1 MINPNES
8 KDNINISIVD
18 EDEIPEPSK
27 SSVKQ
32 TNQENVKSYIENNN
46 TQYDIKTQIHN
57 YVKETNPFIIIM
69 TPCYGSVCYV
79 NYLFCLINTIEL
91 LKEFKIRYMIEICKN
106 DSLVSR
112 ARNNLIAKAM
122 HKEDATHFLF
132 IDADITWDPLDVIKL
147 MISDKSLVGGVYP
160 LKKYNWNN
168 LLVNPKDPNDKD
180 PIKSIIQRKEKS
192 QLGKNYG
199 DNEMIQHNLLNYN
212 INYLTNNLEI
222 NNNLAAVRH
231 IATGFMMIK
240 RNTIEKLIEAFPS
253 TKYTDDVGFLE
264 GDENKYAY
272 ALFDC
277 GVEEGH
283 YFSEDWLFCDRWMKM
298 GGNIYIDVSINLKH
312 TGIEDYNGSY
322 LASII

>member
-1 MINPNES
+1 MISSEEKVS
-8 KDNINISIVD
+8 EDNINVSIFEEEQKPV
-18 EDEIPEPSK
+18 EELNEIK
-27 SSVKQ
+27 
-32 TNQENVKSYIENNN
+32 N
-46 TQYDIKTQIHN
+46 TIPTLKEQIDN
-57 YVKETNPFIIIM
+57 YVKENNPFIVIL
-69 TPCYGSVCYV
+69 TPCFGSVCYV
-79 NYLFCLINTIEL
+79 NYMFSLINTISL
-91 LKEFKIRYMIEICKN
+91 LKEFNIKYIVEICKN

-122 HKEDATHFLF
+122 FREDSTHFLF
-132 IDADITWDPLDVIKL
+132 IDNDITWEPLDILKL

-168 LLVNPKDPNDKD
+168 LLENSRDATDKY
-180 PIKSIIQRKEKS
+180 PIKSMLDRKDNSE
-192 QLGKNYG
+192 LGKIFG
-199 DNEMIQHNLLNYN
+199 KTDMIQHNLLNYN
-212 INYLTNNLEI
+212 INYLSNSLEI
-222 NNNLAAVRH
+222 SNNLARVRH

-240 RNTIEKLIEAFPS
+240 RNTIEKMIEAFPS
-253 TKYTDDVGFLE
+253 TKYTDDIGYLE
-264 GDENKYAY
+264 KDENKYAY

-322 LASII
+322 LASIL

>member
-1 MINPNES
+1 MSSTENQD
-8 KDNINISIVD
+8 DNISFSISEDKPSIQVNKTDIETDSNVNGNISY
-18 EDEIPEPSK
+18 S
-27 SSVKQ
+27 
-32 TNQENVKSYIENNN
+32 NNN
-46 TQYDIKTQIHN
+46 TITLNDQIQKYIKEN
-57 YVKETNPFIIIM
+57 NPYVIIM
-69 TPCYGSVCYV
+69 TPCYGSICYV
-79 NYLFCLINTIEL
+79 NYLFCLINTITMFREL
-91 LKEFKIRYMIEICKN
+91 NIRYAIEICKN

-122 HKEDATHFLF
+122 TKEESTHLLF
-132 IDADITWDPLDVIKL
+132 IDNDITWEPLDILKL
-147 MISDKSLVGGVYP
+147 LISDKSLIGGVYP

-168 LLVNPKDPNDKD
+168 LLINQKNPEDKNPLKTIMD
-180 PIKSIIQRKEKS
+180 RKEKS
-192 QLGKNYG
+192 QFGHIITPT
-199 DNEMIQHNLLNYN
+199 DMVQHNLLNYN

-222 NNNLAAVRH
+222 SNNLACVRH

-240 RNTIEKLIEAFPS
+240 RGTIEKMMEAFPS
-253 TKYTDDVGFLE
+253 TKYVDDVGFLE
-264 GDENKYAY
+264 PTENKYAY

-298 GGNIYIDVSINLKH
+298 GGTIYIDVSINLKH